1 MCIGLHAVCTTYKV
15 EQAWLETLCNVLQQL
30 QWLYD
35 MVNGAYFL
43 GTEVTA
49 FADTALELYGDSEYG
64 IHRSDSSLVM
74 VPEYM

>member
-1 MCIGLHAVCTTYKV
+1 
-15 EQAWLETLCNVLQQL
+15 
-30 QWLYD
+30 

-49 FADTALELYGDSEYG
+49 FADTPLELYGDSEYG